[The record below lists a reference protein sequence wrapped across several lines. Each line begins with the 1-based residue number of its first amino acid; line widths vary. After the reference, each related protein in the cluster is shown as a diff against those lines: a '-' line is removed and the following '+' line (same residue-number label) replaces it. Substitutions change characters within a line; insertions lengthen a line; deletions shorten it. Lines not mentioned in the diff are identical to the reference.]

1 MPIGIGPALTATGQ
15 RADKIMFGFHKKAP
29 TISLLDGPLCPNDK
43 LEEAASIPLMDPDD
57 ICLAADGTLLVTS
70 GKAILRLADW
80 NSGKFEPVAEF
91 DRSVTALDCRDD
103 GTIAVALD
111 QAGIKLVDSHGKIH
125 TPWKSK
131 TLSVNVGRAVR
142 FSKEGSLFVADACRG
157 QGQFPHLHD
166 LFAESGSGRVLKL
179 EDNGAGTVVAK
190 GLRYPNGITEI
201 DPDLLAVAESWSA
214 CLCRIAC
221 RTSQRSILIG
231 ELPGYPARI
240 HPFADG
246 FILTC
251 FARRD
256 PLIEFILTEKRYVA
270 RMTKELPPELWIA
283 PRLSAQPDYR
293 LPIQSGATR
302 LFGALKP
309 WAPSFSY
316 GLVMILDPNFM
327 PMASAQSR
335 ANGRRHGITAALE
348 WRDDLI
354 AVSKGSNELLK
365 LSMKEL

>member
-1 MPIGIGPALTATGQ
+1 
-15 RADKIMFGFHKKAP
+15 MFGFHKKAP

-43 LEEAASIPLMDPDD
+43 LEEAGSIPLKDPDD
-57 ICLAADGTLLVTS
+57 ICLASDGTLLVTS
-70 GKAILRLADW
+70 SNSILRLANW
-80 NSGKFEPVAEF
+80 SSGEFQPVAEF

-111 QAGIKLVDSHGKIH
+111 QGGIKLVDRHGKIH
-125 TPWKSK
+125 SPWTSK
-131 TLSVNVGRAVR
+131 KLSANVGRALR
-142 FSKEGSLFVADACRG
+142 FSRKGSLFAADACRG
-157 QGQFPHLHD
+157 NGQFPHLHD
-166 LFAESGSGRVLKL
+166 LFAEAGSGRVLKL
-179 EDNGAGTVVAK
+179 EDNGDGEVVAE
-190 GLRYPNGITEI
+190 GLRYPHGITEI
-201 DPDLLAVAESWSA
+201 EPGLLVVAESWSA
-214 CLCRIAC
+214 CLCRISC
-221 RTSQRSILIG
+221 RTSQKSILIG
-231 ELPGYPARI
+231 DLPGYPARI
-240 HPFADG
+240 HSFPGG

-270 RMTKELPPELWIA
+270 RMTQELPPELWIA
-283 PRLSAQPDYR
+283 PRLSAKTDYR

-316 GLVMILDPNFM
+316 GLIMIFDSNFM

-348 WRDDLI
+348 WRGDLI

-365 LSMKEL
+365 LSMKEF

>member
-1 MPIGIGPALTATGQ
+1 
-15 RADKIMFGFHKKAP
+15 
-29 TISLLDGPLCPNDK
+29 
-43 LEEAASIPLMDPDD
+43 LMDPDD

-80 NSGKFEPVAEF
+80 NSDKFEPVAEF
-91 DRSVTALDCRDD
+91 DRSVTALDCRED

-111 QAGIKLVDSHGKIH
+111 QAGIQLVDSHGKIYS
-125 TPWKSK
+125 PWKSK
-131 TLSVNVGRAVR
+131 TLSPKTGRALR
-142 FSKEGSLFVADACRG
+142 FCQDGSLFVADACQA
-157 QGQFPHLHD
+157 QGRFPHLHD
-166 LFAESGSGRVLKL
+166 LFAEAGSGRVLKL
-179 EDNGAGTVVAK
+179 EDNGDGEVVAE
-190 GLRYPNGITEI
+190 GLRYPHGIAEI
-201 DPDLLAVAESWSA
+201 EPGLLAIAESWSA
-214 CLCRIAC
+214 CLSRIPNK
-221 RTSQRSILIG
+221 TSRKSILIG
-231 ELPGYPARI
+231 DLPGYPARI
-240 HPFADG
+240 HPFPEG

-270 RMTKELPPELWIA
+270 RMTQELPPELWIA

-327 PMASAQSR
+327 PMTSAQSR
-335 ANGRRHGITAALE
+335 ANGRRHGITAALQ
-348 WRDDLI
+348 WRGDLI
-354 AVSKGSNELLK
+354 AVSKGNNELLK

>member
-1 MPIGIGPALTATGQ
+1 ML
-15 RADKIMFGFHKKAP
+15 GFHKKAP

-43 LEEAASIPLMDPDD
+43 LEEAASIPLRGPDD
-57 ICLAADGTLLVTS
+57 ICLASDGSLLVSS
-70 GKAILRLADW
+70 GNSILRLVDW
-80 NSGKFEPVAEF
+80 SSGKFESVAEF
-91 DRSVTALDCRDD
+91 DNSVTALDCRDD

-111 QAGIKLVDSHGKIH
+111 QAGIQLVDSHGKIYS
-125 TPWKSK
+125 PWKSK
-131 TLSVNVGRAVR
+131 TLSPKTGRALR
-142 FSKEGSLFVADACRG
+142 FCQDGSLFVADACQA
-157 QGQFPHLHD
+157 QGRFPHLHD
-166 LFAESGSGRVLKL
+166 LFAEAGSGRVLKL
-179 EDNGAGTVVAK
+179 EDNGDGEVVAE
-190 GLRYPNGITEI
+190 GLRYPHGIAEI
-201 DPDLLAVAESWSA
+201 EPGLLAIAESWSA
-214 CLCRIAC
+214 CLSRIPNK
-221 RTSQRSILIG
+221 TSRKSILIG
-231 ELPGYPARI
+231 DLPGYPARI
-240 HPFADG
+240 HPFPEG

-270 RMTKELPPELWIA
+270 RMTQELPPELWIA

-327 PMASAQSR
+327 PMTSAQSR
-335 ANGRRHGITAALE
+335 ANGRRHGITAALQ
-348 WRDDLI
+348 WRGDLI
-354 AVSKGSNELLK
+354 AVSKGNNELLK

>member
-1 MPIGIGPALTATGQ
+1 MIT
-15 RADKIMFGFHKKAP
+15 MFGFQKKAP

-43 LEEAASIPLMDPDD
+43 LEEAASIPLQDPDD

-80 NSGKFEPVAEF
+80 NSDKFEPVAEF

-111 QAGIKLVDSHGKIH
+111 QAGIQLVDSHGKIYS
-125 TPWKSK
+125 PWKSK
-131 TLSVNVGRAVR
+131 TLSPKTGRALR
-142 FSKEGSLFVADACRG
+142 FCQDGSLFVADACQA
-157 QGQFPHLHD
+157 QGRFPHLHD
-166 LFAESGSGRVLKL
+166 LFAEAGSGRVLKL
-179 EDNGAGTVVAK
+179 EDNGDGEVVAE
-190 GLRYPNGITEI
+190 GLRYPHGIAEI
-201 DPDLLAVAESWSA
+201 EPGLLAIAESWSA
-214 CLCRIAC
+214 CLSRIPNK
-221 RTSQRSILIG
+221 TSRKSILIG
-231 ELPGYPARI
+231 DLPGYPARI
-240 HPFADG
+240 HPFPEG

-256 PLIEFILTEKRYVA
+256 PLIEFILTEKTYVA

-327 PMASAQSR
+327 PMTSAQSR
-335 ANGRRHGITAALE
+335 ANGRRHGITAALQ
-348 WRDDLI
+348 WRGDLI
-354 AVSKGSNELLK
+354 AVSKGNNELLK